1 MLTAFLAFA
10 ILILRLFPETPFARS
25 LHRMLVEAP
34 LAFSKRIERRHIILI
49 AILLLLGETLVLVG
63 SAEIAIA
70 YAIDLSLYADA
81 MIGVTMAASALRLKS
96 AWPHARGAVLRLI
109 SRKARPRRRSVR
121 TRPRAQQPPSSSND
135 DEPVPAL
142 LAA

>member
-10 ILILRLFPETPFARS
+10 ILVMRLFPETPFARS
-25 LHRMLVEAP
+25 LHRMLVESP

-49 AILLLLGETLVLVG
+49 VILLLLGETLILVG

-81 MIGVTMAASALRLKS
+81 MIGVTMAASAVRLKS
-96 AWPHARGAVLRLI
+96 AWPRGRDAVLRLV
-109 SRKARPRRRSVR
+109 SRKGRLVRRAARTKPEARPHAAS
-121 TRPRAQQPPSSSND
+121 AND
-135 DEPVPAL
+135 DDPAPARL
-142 LAA
+142 VA